1 MKTWK
6 ITWKLALLLPFF
18 FSLSACIC
26 HKHKLNQD
34 FISTIDKTEFLNLP
48 ESYRLIHRV
57 RLKVRKRSFDFIGY
71 LAVNGTCWRAV
82 AISEIGGT
90 VFDLLSCSGK
100 QKVIKCPHRFPTKP
114 LTFGVLNELGYIFAH
129 SNSMPYKTELS
140 NKAYAKITIKVNNK
154 REGKLKKYGNKNQV
168 SLLLIQDNCLLSEID
183 IQSFCFVKGW
193 SYPVPERLQIKN
205 KRWGYIMQVELI
217 RMDMRPVKKDVFLDK

>member
-57 RLKVRKRSFDFIGY
+57 RLKVRKRSFDFIGLECDY
-71 LAVNGTCWRAV
+71 YDNSLPEAKKRAC
-82 AISEIGGT
+82 
-90 VFDLLSCSGK
+90 L
-100 QKVIKCPHRFPTKP
+100 R
-114 LTFGVLNELGYIFAH
+114 
-129 SNSMPYKTELS
+129 
-140 NKAYAKITIKVNNK
+140 NK
-154 REGKLKKYGNKNQV
+154 
-168 SLLLIQDNCLLSEID
+168 
-183 IQSFCFVKGW
+183 
-193 SYPVPERLQIKN
+193 
-205 KRWGYIMQVELI
+205 
-217 RMDMRPVKKDVFLDK
+217 